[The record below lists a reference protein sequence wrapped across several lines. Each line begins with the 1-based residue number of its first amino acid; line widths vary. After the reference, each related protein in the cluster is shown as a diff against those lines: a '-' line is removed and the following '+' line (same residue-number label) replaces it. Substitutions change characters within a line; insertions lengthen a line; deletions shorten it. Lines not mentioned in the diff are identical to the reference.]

1 MAFWWEQESA
11 GRSDPK
17 LAAVIFDVDGTLAET
32 ERDGH
37 RPAFNEAFAIHGL
50 EINWD
55 ADEYGRLLEIAG
67 GQRRIAAHLRE
78 RGFGD
83 ASDDLAAD
91 VHRTKTELFRG
102 RVLAGDLMPRPG
114 LRGLLTSLADE
125 GIRIAVATTGRRAW
139 VEPLLSQIL
148 DRGIVETVVTGDD
161 VSRLEARSRG
171 LSASARR
178 VGYIADECAG
188 GGGFADW
195 SAGSQRRRTGND
207 RRTQRLHGESRLHRG
222 GDGAGRIRWP
232 RASRRRNVSTAAS
245 AMVVSPKAGTVELR
259 RSVGYALRGFAV
271 VPRTTSLGSST
282 TSFGPRRFSS
292 SISTANCT
300 ACRAS
305 PSAS

>member
-1 MAFWWEQESA
+1 MSSRWEGQSA
-11 GRSDPK
+11 GSTGPV

-50 EINWD
+50 EITWN

-91 VHRTKTELFRG
+91 VHRTKTELFRD

-114 LRGLLTSLADE
+114 LRSLLTSLADD
-125 GIRIAVATTGRRAW
+125 GIRIAIATTGRRAW

-161 VSRLEARSRG
+161 VSRLKPDPEVYLRALDELG
-171 LSASARR
+171 LSPTNALAVEDSQIGLHAANAAGLATI
-178 VGYIADECAG
+178 VVPNGYTADQD
-188 GGGFADW
+188 F
-195 SAGSQRRRTGND
+195 TG
-207 RRTQRLHGESRLHRG
+207 
-222 GDGAGRIRWP
+222 A
-232 RASRRRNVSTAAS
+232 
-245 AMVVSPKAGTVELR
+245 AMVRAGFDGVEPLVAATCRRLLRQWWSVRRPESP
-259 RSVGYALRGFAV
+259 
-271 VPRTTSLGSST
+271 
-282 TSFGPRRFSS
+282 
-292 SISTANCT
+292 N
-300 ACRAS
+300 
-305 PSAS
+305 